1 MPDEMNPPGS
11 ENLSPPEPA
20 EAAGAQQQ
28 RSTSMREEVSAARGV
43 PYPVV
48 GIGASAGGLEA
59 ISNLLRELPANTGMA
74 FVIVQHL
81 DPNYASELTDLLA
94 RTTEMPVMTI
104 EEGMTIAP
112 NNVYIIPPNTDLTL
126 ENGKLHLSARKP
138 GLHMPIDSFFTSLA
152 RAQGSRAIGIV
163 LSGNASDGS
172 QGVRMIK
179 GDFGLTFAQ
188 DEASARHGGMP
199 RNAVATGTIDFVM
212 PPAEIARELVRISA
226 HPYVVPPSPRQPDQE
241 ILPEGESELK
251 RIFEVLH
258 SATKVDFTQ
267 YKRNTI
273 RRRIGRRM
281 VVQRTQTLAEY
292 SRYLDAHPQEARE
305 LYRDLLIN
313 VTNFFR
319 DPQAFTVLTKLVADT
334 IVNRKSDDAF
344 RVWVPGCASGEEV
357 YSLAICL
364 SELLQVMNRGIPLQL
379 FGTDINEAALEKGR
393 SGVYPEDISE
403 EVSQE
408 RLQRFFNKVDSGYQI
423 NRAIRDCCVFARQD
437 LTRDPPFAHTD
448 LVTCR
453 NVLIYMD
460 AALQRRI
467 LPVLHY
473 SLNPSGLLMLGS
485 AETVGAAP
493 ELFDAVDKQHRIYS
507 RRAVPVRLTLDLS
520 LGRST
525 AETQTQAQPAALSG
539 ADLVKKVDRVIQ
551 SKYSPAAVVVDGDL
565 QILQFR
571 GHTSFYFDPTPGDA
585 SLNLLRMVRESMVVA
600 LRRCIEAAA
609 NQGVSTS
616 EAGVQ
621 VDHRG
626 EQRNVTIEVTP
637 IPGVAPGERYFLVVF
652 DEVPEPAKTDTTELA
667 AALPADPTE
676 YLVEVENHRRQLQH
690 QLAETREYL
699 RNLNEDHEVSMEE
712 LRAANEE
719 VRSANEELQSTNE
732 ELSTTKEELQSA
744 NEELTTVN
752 EELQNRNHELDAVN
766 NDLSNL
772 LSAVSIPI
780 LMVDGGLRVRRFNST
795 AEKLMELTAVDV
807 GRPVAHLRGNLEV
820 PNLDR
825 IVRAV
830 LETLVTR
837 SEEVQD
843 KQGHWYSLIV
853 RPYRTADNRIDG
865 AVIVFVDIDPLKRS
879 LTLAEEARDYAEGM
893 IETVRE
899 PLIVLDADL
908 RVQRATSTFYEM
920 FRVSREET
928 IGRFLY
934 DLGNGQWN
942 RPKLREMLGNAL
954 FRNLGFH
961 DFEVEHE
968 FPHLGR
974 KTMRLNAQRIPRRDG
989 DRDRAVLLS
998 IEDISVRRA
1007 EAEIKYQRLFEA
1019 AKDGILV
1026 LDFESRAVTDVNPF
1040 LLELTGFGREDLIG
1054 KRIEDM
1060 TFFRDAGVVGLIGG
1074 TSEGVAIRLERTAM
1088 ATRSGQTV
1096 EVEVVANRYQVGA
1109 QAAIQLNIRDVTE
1122 RRREE
1127 LARASAEA
1135 ALKVA
1140 NERLRRANSDLEQF
1154 AHAASHDLQE
1164 PLRTIALYT
1173 DLFRKNYGDRVEP
1186 EAQQFIGVIH
1196 DSAARLHTLV
1206 DTLLSYARNTAP
1218 FEPPTALIDAGAV
1231 LDSVRA
1237 NLHTSIEENQATVT
1251 GGRLPAV
1258 RMHESHLV
1266 QIFQNLIGNAIKYR
1280 SAKPPRILVTGTER
1294 DNDWVFSVMDNGIG
1308 VEPEN
1313 MRAIFGLFSRPRG
1326 KERPGSGLGLAICA
1340 KIIENYH
1347 GRIWVESVPGE
1358 GSHFFFSIPKAW

>member
-1 MPDEMNPPGS
+1 M
-11 ENLSPPEPA
+11 
-20 EAAGAQQQ
+20 Q
-28 RSTSMREEVSAARGV
+28 RSTVMRDDVIAPRGV

-59 ISNLLRELPANTGMA
+59 ISNLLRELPPTTGMA

-81 DPNYASELTDLLA
+81 DPNYESELTDLLA
-94 RTTEMPVMTI
+94 RTTAMPVMTI
-104 EEGMTIAP
+104 ENGMTIAP
-112 NNVYIIPPNTDLTL
+112 NRVYVIPPNTDLTL
-126 ENGKLHLSARKP
+126 ENGKLHVSPRKP
-138 GLHMPIDSFFTSLA
+138 GLHMPIDSFFASLA

-199 RNAVATGTIDFVM
+199 RNAVATGAIDFVM
-212 PPAEIARELVRISA
+212 PPAEIAHELVRISA
-226 HPYVVPPSPRQPDQE
+226 HPYVVPPSPRQADQE
-241 ILPEGESELK
+241 ILPEGDGELK
-251 RIFEVLH
+251 KIFAVLQ
-258 SATKVDFTQ
+258 SSTRVDFTQ

-281 VVQRTQTLAEY
+281 IVQRSQTLADY
-292 SRYLDAHPQEARE
+292 ARYLDSHPQEARE

-319 DPQAFTVLTKLVADT
+319 DPQAFGVLTKLVADT
-334 IVNRKSDDAF
+334 ISNRKTDDPF

-364 SELLQVMNRGIPLQL
+364 SELLQEMNRGIPLQL

-393 SGVYPEDISE
+393 AAIYPEDIAE
-403 EVSQE
+403 EVSPE
-408 RLQRFFNKVDSGYQI
+408 RLQRFFNKVDGGYQI
-423 NRAIRDCCVFARQD
+423 SRAIRDCCVFARQD

-467 LPVLHY
+467 LPVFHY
-473 SLNPSGLLMLGS
+473 SLNSAGLLMLGS

-493 ELFDAVDKQHRIYS
+493 ELFDVVDKQHRIYS

-525 AETQTQAQPAALSG
+525 AEPQTHAQPVSSLSG
-539 ADLVKKVDRVIQ
+539 PDLIRKVDRVIQ
-551 SKYSPAAVVVDGDL
+551 SKYSPAAVVVDGDM

-585 SLNLLRMVRESMVVA
+585 SLNLLRMVRESMVVG
-600 LRRCIEAAA
+600 LRRCVEAAA
-609 NQGVSTS
+609 NQGISTR
-616 EAGVQ
+616 ETGIQ

-626 EQRNVTIEVTP
+626 EQRNVSIEVTP
-637 IPGVAPGERYFLVVF
+637 IPGVAPGERYFLIVF
-652 DEVPEPAKTDTTELA
+652 EEVSEPPKVESEPPLVA
-667 AALPADPTE
+667 PADQSE
-676 YLVEVENHRRQLQH
+676 YMVEIENHRRQLQH

-699 RNLNEDHEVSMEE
+699 RNLNEDHEAGMEE

-719 VRSANEELQSTNE
+719 VRSSNEELQSTNE

-772 LSAVSIPI
+772 LSAVNIPI
-780 LMVDGGLRVRRFNST
+780 VMVDGSLRVRRFNST
-795 AEKLMELTAVDV
+795 AEKLLELTPVDV
-807 GRPVAHLRGNLEV
+807 GRPVAHLRGKLEV
-820 PNLDR
+820 PSLER
-825 IVRAV
+825 IVHSV
-830 LETLVTR
+830 LETLATKT
-837 SEEVQD
+837 EEVQD
-843 KQGHWYSLIV
+843 KHGHWYSLIV
-853 RPYRTADNRIDG
+853 RPYRTSDNRIDG

-899 PLIVLDADL
+899 PLVVLDADL
-908 RVQRATSTFYEM
+908 RVQRATSSFYAM

-928 IGRFLY
+928 VGRFLY
-934 DLGNGQWN
+934 DLGSGQWN

-954 FRNLGFH
+954 FRNQGFQ
-961 DFEVEHE
+961 DFEVEHD
-968 FPHLGR
+968 FPHIGR
-974 KTMRLNAQRIPRRDG
+974 KTMRLNAQRIPRQDG

-1026 LDFESRAVTDVNPF
+1026 LDLETQQVTDVNPF
-1040 LLELTGFGREDLIG
+1040 LLVLAGFGREDLVG
-1054 KRIEDM
+1054 KKIED
-1060 TFFRDAGVVGLIGG
+1060 TGLFKNSGVSSLIAG
-1074 TSEGVAIRLERTAM
+1074 TSEGATIRLERVAM
-1088 ATRSGQTV
+1088 TTRSGQTI
-1096 EVEVVANRYQVGA
+1096 EVEVVANRYKVGA
-1109 QAAIQLNIRDVTE
+1109 QVAIQLNIRDVTE

-1127 LARASAEA
+1127 RARAAAEA
-1135 ALKVA
+1135 ALKVS
-1140 NERLRRANSDLEQF
+1140 NERLKRVNSDLEQF
-1154 AHAASHDLQE
+1154 AYAASHDLQE

-1173 DLFRKNYGDRVEP
+1173 EMFQKRYGDNLES
-1186 EAQQFIGVIH
+1186 EAKQFLGYISDAVQG
-1196 DSAARLHTLV
+1196 LHALIE
-1206 DTLLSYARNTAP
+1206 TLLAYSRTTVP
-1218 FEPPTALIDAGAV
+1218 FELPTALIDVGSV
-1231 LDSVRA
+1231 LNMVRA
-1237 NLHTSIEENQATVT
+1237 SLRTLIDENKAVVT
-1251 GGRLPAV
+1251 AGQLPLV
-1258 RMHESHLV
+1258 PMQESHLV
-1266 QIFQNLIGNAIKYR
+1266 QILQNLISNAIKYR
-1280 SAKPPRILVTGTER
+1280 SAKPPRIAIAGTER
-1294 DNDWVFSVMDNGIG
+1294 ENEYVFSVMDNGIG
-1308 VEPEN
+1308 IEPEN
-1313 MRAIFGLFSRPRG
+1313 AKSIFGLFKRTRNTD
-1326 KERPGSGLGLAICA
+1326 RPGSGLGLAICA
-1340 KIIENYH
+1340 RIIENYH
-1347 GRIWVESVPGE
+1347 GRIWVESVLGE
-1358 GSHFFFSIPKAW
+1358 GSNFFFTIPKSW

>member
-1 MPDEMNPPGS
+1 MSDHPNHPDGEISPGADS
-11 ENLSPPEPA
+11 YGGS
-20 EAAGAQQQ
+20 GFQQ
-28 RSTSMREEVSAARGV
+28 RSMAMREDVSAARGV

-59 ISNLLRELPANTGMA
+59 ISNLLRELPATTGMA

-81 DPNYASELTDLLA
+81 DPNYESELTDLLA
-94 RTTEMPVMTI
+94 RTTGMPVVTI
-104 EEGMTIAP
+104 ESGMTISP
-112 NNVYIIPPNTDLTL
+112 NSVYIIPPNTDVTL

-152 RAQGSRAIGIV
+152 QAQGSRAIGIV

-199 RNAVATGTIDFVM
+199 RNAVATGAIDFVM
-212 PPAEIARELVRISA
+212 APAEIARELVRISA
-226 HPYVVPPSPRQPDQE
+226 HPYVVAPSPRQPDQE
-241 ILPEGESELK
+241 ILPEGDGELK
-251 RIFEVLH
+251 KIFAIIQA
-258 SATKVDFTQ
+258 ATKVDFTQ

-281 VVQRTQTLAEY
+281 IVQRTQTLAEY
-292 SRYLDAHPQEARE
+292 ARFLDAHPQEARE

-319 DPQAFTVLTKLVADT
+319 DPQSFHVLTKLLSDT
-334 IVNRKSDDAF
+334 ISNRKSDDPL

-364 SELLQVMNRGIPLQL
+364 SEMMQKLNRGIPLQL

-393 SGVYPEDISE
+393 AAIYPEDIAE
-403 EVSQE
+403 EVSAE
-408 RLQRFFNKVDSGYQI
+408 RLQRFFNKVDTGYQI

-437 LTRDPPFAHTD
+437 LTRDPPFAHTNV
-448 LVTCR
+448 VTCR

-467 LPVLHY
+467 LPVFHY
-473 SLNPSGLLMLGS
+473 SLDSAGLLMLGS

-493 ELFDAVDKQHRIYS
+493 ELFDVVDKQHRIYS

-525 AETQTQAQPAALSG
+525 AEAQPHAQPVSSLSG
-539 ADLVKKVDRVIQ
+539 PDLVKKVDRVIQ
-551 SKYSPAAVVVDGDL
+551 SKYSPAAVVVDGDM

-600 LRRCIEAAA
+600 LRRCIESAAS
-609 NQGVSTS
+609 QGISIRES
-616 EAGVQ
+616 GIQ

-626 EQRNVTIEVTP
+626 DRRNVTIEVTP
-637 IPGVAPGERYFLVVF
+637 IGGAVPGEKYFLVVF
-652 DEVPEPAKTDTTELA
+652 EEVTEPPKAENPVLA
-667 AALPADPTE
+667 VPATDPTE

-699 RNLNEDHEVSMEE
+699 RNLNEDHEASMEE

-719 VRSANEELQSTNE
+719 VRSSNEELQSTNE
-732 ELSTTKEELQSA
+732 ELSTTKEELQNA

-752 EELQNRNHELDAVN
+752 EEMQNRNHELDAVN

-780 LMVDGGLRVRRFNST
+780 VMVDGGLRVRRFNMT
-795 AEKLMELTAVDV
+795 AEKMLELTAVDI
-807 GRPVAHLRGNLEV
+807 GRPVGHLRGSVEV
-820 PNLDR
+820 PNLER
-825 IVRAV
+825 TVHSV
-830 LETLVTR
+830 LETLATKT
-837 SEEVQD
+837 EEVKD
-843 KQGHWYSLIV
+843 KQGHWYCLIV

-908 RVQRATSTFYEM
+908 RVQRATSSFYAM

-928 IGRFLY
+928 VGRFLY

-954 FRNLGFH
+954 FRNQGFQ
-961 DFEVEHE
+961 DFEVQHE
-968 FPHLGR
+968 FPHIGW
-974 KTMRLNAQRIPRRDG
+974 KTMRLNAQRIPREDG
-989 DRDRAVLLS
+989 DRDCAVLLS
-998 IEDISVRRA
+998 IEDISIRRA
-1007 EAEIKYQRLFEA
+1007 EAEIKYQRLFET

-1026 LDFESRAVTDVNPF
+1026 LDLETQLVTDVNPF
-1040 LLELTGFGREDLIG
+1040 LLQLTGFGREDLIG
-1054 KRIEDM
+1054 KKIGD
-1060 TFFRDAGVVGLIGG
+1060 TALFHDSGVSSLIGG
-1074 TSEGVAIRLERTAM
+1074 TSEDATIRLERAAM
-1088 ATRSGQTV
+1088 TTRSRQTV
-1096 EVEVVANRYQVGA
+1096 EVEVVANRYKIGA
-1109 QAAIQLNIRDVTE
+1109 QVAIQLNIRDVTE

-1127 LARASAEA
+1127 AARAAAEA
-1135 ALKVA
+1135 ALKVS
-1140 NERLRRANSDLEQF
+1140 NERLTRVNSALEQF
-1154 AHAASHDLQE
+1154 AHASSHDLQE

-1173 DLFRKNYGDRVEP
+1173 EMFQKRYGDGLEP
-1186 EAQQFIGVIH
+1186 EARQFLGYIADAVRG
-1196 DSAARLHTLV
+1196 LHALI
-1206 DTLLSYARNTAP
+1206 DTLLAYSRSAAP
-1218 FEPPTALIDAGAV
+1218 FEPPTSLIDAV
-1231 LDSVRA
+1231 SVVNTVRA
-1237 NLHTSIEENQATVT
+1237 NLRTLIDENQAVVT
-1251 GGRLPAV
+1251 SDPLPLV

-1280 SAKPPRILVTGTER
+1280 SARPPRIAIAGTER
-1294 DNDWVFSVMDNGIG
+1294 ENEYVFSVMDNGTGID
-1308 VEPEN
+1308 PES
-1313 MRAIFGLFSRPRG
+1313 AKSIFKLFSRTRRD
-1326 KERPGSGLGLAICA
+1326 RPGSGLGLAICA
-1340 KIIENYH
+1340 RIIENYH

-1358 GSHFFFSIPKAW
+1358 GSNFFFTIPKSL